1 MEFSINKFF
10 EKEECNSV
18 IEYVDNIGVPFSYN
32 QNETWDCKRIYDE
45 GFKNDIINRLLL
57 NYKNNEFK
65 LWFDLNEF
73 YIKDVNISLTKY
85 YDGRWLD
92 LHLDSTSQFTTV
104 IVLSDEFDDGRFSLS
119 NSYTD
124 INNTEKYHLNIGES
138 ISFDG
143 SKIYHG
149 VMPVTKGIRCAL
161 NIWMTNTDF
170 KYRAVKINK
179 SII

>member
-1 MEFSINKFF
+1 MDFSINKFF
-10 EKEECNSV
+10 EKEECSS
-18 IEYVDNIGVPFSYN
+18 ILEYVDSIGVPFSYN
-32 QNETWDCKRIYDE
+32 PNETWDCKRIYDE
-45 GFKNDIINRLLL
+45 NFKNNIINKLLL

-65 LWFDLNEF
+65 LWFNLNEF
-73 YIKDVNISLTKY
+73 NIKDVNISLTKY

-92 LHLDSTSQFTTV
+92 LHLDSTSQFTMV
-104 IVLSDEFDDGRFSLS
+104 IVLSENFDDGRFALS
-119 NSYTD
+119 NSYID
-124 INNTEKYHLNIGES
+124 INNVEKYHLNIGES

-149 VMPVTKGIRCAL
+149 VMAVKKGVRCAL

-170 KYRAVKINK
+170 KYKPVKINK